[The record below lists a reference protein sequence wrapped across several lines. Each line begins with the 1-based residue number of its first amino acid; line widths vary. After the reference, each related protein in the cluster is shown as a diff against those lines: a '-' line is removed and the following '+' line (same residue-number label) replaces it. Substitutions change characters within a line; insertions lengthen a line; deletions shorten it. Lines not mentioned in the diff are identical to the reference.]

1 MNNTFK
7 AIIADEQ
14 NNKYDALLKTLTI
27 DDLPDRDILVQVDYS
42 SLNYKDA
49 LAVSGKGKICRSL
62 PMVCGIDLAGKI
74 EESSNEQWSKGDN
87 VIVNGYGM
95 SETNW
100 GGYSQY
106 QRVSSEWLVRLPENM
121 DSKMAMLL
129 GTAGYTAMLCVQAI
143 QDHGVQP
150 DDGPIVVTGASGGV
164 GSVALMILAKLGYE
178 SVAVSGRESTH
189 DYLLNLGASKVISR
203 DELARE
209 SRPLEKE
216 VWAGG
221 IDSVGNTTLATML
234 AQTRYDGIVAAC
246 GLAGG
251 HNLPSTVMPFILRGV
266 SLKGI
271 DSVMAPMSK
280 RQRAWDQLAQL
291 FGHDELDIISS
302 VKPMNELPKLADDL
316 LTGKLKGRIIIDV
329 NAVD

>member
-1 MNNTFK
+1 
-7 AIIADEQ
+7 
-14 NNKYDALLKTLTI
+14 
-27 DDLPDRDILVQVDYS
+27 
-42 SLNYKDA
+42 
-49 LAVSGKGKICRSL
+49 
-62 PMVCGIDLAGKI
+62 
-74 EESSNEQWSKGDN
+74 
-87 VIVNGYGM
+87 
-95 SETNW
+95 
-100 GGYSQY
+100 
-106 QRVSSEWLVRLPENM
+106 
-121 DSKMAMLL
+121 
-129 GTAGYTAMLCVQAI
+129 
-143 QDHGVQP
+143 
-150 DDGPIVVTGASGGV
+150 
-164 GSVALMILAKLGYE
+164 
-178 SVAVSGRESTH
+178 
-189 DYLLNLGASKVISR
+189 
-203 DELARE
+203 
-209 SRPLEKE
+209 
-216 VWAGG
+216 
-221 IDSVGNTTLATML
+221 ML

>member
-1 MNNTFK
+1 MNKSFK
-7 AIIADEQ
+7 AIIADQQ
-14 NNKYDALLKTLTI
+14 NNKYEALLKTLTVN
-27 DDLPDRDILVQVDYS
+27 DLPDRDTLIQVDYS

-62 PMVCGIDLAGKI
+62 PMVCGIDLAGRI
-74 EESSNEQWSKGDN
+74 EESSNKQWSKGDSI
-87 VIVNGYGM
+87 IVNGYGM

-106 QRVSSEWLVRLPENM
+106 QRVSSEWLIRLPENM
-121 DSKMAMLL
+121 DFKMAMSL

-143 QDHGVQP
+143 QDHGIKP

-164 GSVALMILAKLGYE
+164 GSVALMILTKLGYQ

-189 DYLLNLGASKVISR
+189 EYLLSLGASKVISR
-203 DELARE
+203 DELGRE

-216 VWAGG
+216 LWAGG
-221 IDSVGNTTLATML
+221 IDSVGSTTLATML
-234 AQTRYDGIVAAC
+234 AQTQYDGIVAAC

-266 SLKGI
+266 TLKGI
-271 DSVMAPMSK
+271 DSVMASMSK

-291 FGHDELDIISS
+291 FTSDELDIISS

-316 LTGKLKGRIIIDV
+316 LTGKLKGRIVIDV
-329 NAVD
+329 NADG